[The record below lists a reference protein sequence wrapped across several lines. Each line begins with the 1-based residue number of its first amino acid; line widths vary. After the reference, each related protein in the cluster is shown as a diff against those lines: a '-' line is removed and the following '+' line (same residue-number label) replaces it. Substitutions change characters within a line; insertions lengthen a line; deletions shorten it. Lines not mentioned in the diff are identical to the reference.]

1 MKPGGL
7 LHDLLPRVWNKLK
20 LFYSLKRCL
29 LVLLD
34 IVDNGK
40 KTTVSV
46 NSMIQHVAYFTPL
59 VSESPP
65 LRTYEHQ
72 EMHEPATQLSS
83 RFSCSRVAPTV
94 CSRWRRRRRVR
105 LRRRRLRKAS
115 AMAPGGLPDISGMPL
130 GQEWPRPS
138 CQRFMLR
145 DKSGSTGTET
155 FETMYHEL
163 PRHCLICLMF
173 DFQTL
178 DFQNFVWH
186 FVALIPFHI
195 CSTIPCLKTRR
206 NSQPSEDLSQGARV
220 GRSSSTNLEDGF

>member
-1 MKPGGL
+1 MTFCREFETSWNYSTPSRDVYSYFLTL
-7 LHDLLPRVWNKLK
+7 LTTAR
-20 LFYSLKRCL
+20 R
-29 LVLLD
+29 
-34 IVDNGK
+34 
-40 KTTVSV
+40 TTVSI
-46 NSMIQHVAYFTPL
+46 NSMSQHVAYFTPL
-59 VSESPP
+59 VSESP
-65 LRTYEHQ
+65 TYENIWASRDAWTSNSTV
-72 EMHEPATQLSS
+72 EPFFRAAAWLQ
-83 RFSCSRVAPTV
+83 RFAAD
-94 CSRWRRRRRVR
+94 WRRRRRVR

-178 DFQNFVWH
+178 DFQNFVCH
-186 FVALIPFHI
+186 LVALIPFHI

-220 GRSSSTNLEDGF
+220 GR